1 MSDRSLTVADLLPAA
16 LDIDARELDLR
27 GGAVVETG
35 LLDFVAA
42 KVRDSV
48 AGLLQIDVL
57 GLVAQAWS
65 KVDELRA
72 LAEQTR
78 RSGETR
84 HAFLGK
90 HDVVCQ
96 NRLDLVLEFAGMPAV
111 TDHLQLRLSAKFE
124 GVGVTVAQG
133 CIVAVDAGR
142 GAAQAELRYS
152 NTKLIGRTTDWVELP
167 AQHRLERPIPVTREA
182 SAAATAERGPLVA
195 A

>member
-16 LDIDARELDLR
+16 LTIDARELDLR
-27 GGAVVETG
+27 GGEVAEPGV
-35 LLDFVAA
+35 LDFVSA
-42 KVRDSV
+42 KVRDGV
-48 AGLLQIDVL
+48 AGLLQLDVL
-57 GLVAQAWS
+57 GLIAQAWS
-65 KVDELRA
+65 KIDELCV

-84 HAFLGK
+84 HALLGK
-90 HDVVCQ
+90 HDVVCD
-96 NRLDLVLEFAGMPAV
+96 NRLDVVLEFAGLPAV

-124 GVGVTVAQG
+124 GVGVTVADG
-133 CIVAVDAGR
+133 CIIAVDAGR

-167 AQHRLERPIPVTREA
+167 ARHRLQRPIPVRRDSEA
-182 SAAATAERGPLVA
+182 PATAERSPPVA

>member
-27 GGAVVETG
+27 GGGGLETG

-48 AGLLQIDVL
+48 AGLLQ
-57 GLVAQAWS
+57 
-65 KVDELRA
+65 
-72 LAEQTR
+72 
-78 RSGETR
+78 
-84 HAFLGK
+84 
-90 HDVVCQ
+90 VVCQ

-124 GVGVTVAQG
+124 GVGVTVAEG
-133 CIVAVDAGR
+133 CIVAIDAGR

-152 NTKLIGRTTDWVELP
+152 NTKLIGRTTDWVGLP
-167 AQHRLERPIPVTREA
+167 TQHRLERPIPVTREP
-182 SAAATAERGPLVA
+182 SAAAAAERGPLVA

>member
-27 GGAVVETG
+27 GAGLVETG

-42 KVRDSV
+42 KVRDSA
-48 AGLLQIDVL
+48 AGLLQLDVL

-65 KVDELRA
+65 KVDELRV

-84 HAFLGK
+84 HVFLGK
-90 HDVVCQ
+90 HDVVCE

-152 NTKLIGRTTDWVELP
+152 NTKLIGRTTDWVALP
-167 AQHRLERPIPVTREA
+167 AQHRLERPIPVTRE
-182 SAAATAERGPLVA
+182 SSGAAVAEHSPLVA

>member
-27 GGAVVETG
+27 GGGGLETG

-48 AGLLQIDVL
+48 AGLLQLDVL

-124 GVGVTVAQG
+124 GVGVTVAEG
-133 CIVAVDAGR
+133 CIVAIDAGR

-152 NTKLIGRTTDWVELP
+152 NTKLIGRTTDWVGLP
-167 AQHRLERPIPVTREA
+167 TQHRLERPIPVTREP
-182 SAAATAERGPLVA
+182 SAAAAAERGPLVA